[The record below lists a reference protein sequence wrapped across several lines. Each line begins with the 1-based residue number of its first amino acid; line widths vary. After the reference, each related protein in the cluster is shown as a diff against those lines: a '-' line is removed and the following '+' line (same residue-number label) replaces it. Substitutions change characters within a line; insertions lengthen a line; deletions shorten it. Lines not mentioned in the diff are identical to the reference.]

1 MSHNNDMQA
10 LVGRTERLVSAIS
23 DAILSAAEAAAERVE
38 LAAEV
43 ARVQQ
48 RLAAFGAVV
57 EAIAA
62 QKGVLVERLATAEGP
77 ARALLERQIEMLGMQ
92 ELAVLERA
100 GVPQAAAQHALAVAD
115 AAPARPPGSAGKTY
129 RREGKRFVRLAPG
142 TDTGRNG
149 SAIESE

>member
-57 EAIAA
+57 ETIAA
-62 QKGVLVERLATAEGP
+62 QKRVLVERLATAEGP
-77 ARALLERQIEMLGMQ
+77 ARALLERQIELLGLQ

-100 GVPQAAAQHALAVAD
+100 GGATGDRATRPRGGGLGIGSTTGQRRQDVP
-115 AAPARPPGSAGKTY
+115 T
-129 RREGKRFVRLAPG
+129 RR
-142 TDTGRNG
+142 
-149 SAIESE
+149 